1 MIKSSTLLKEE
12 KIPAWAEL
20 GRGDLREIQDE
31 HLIEAPQL
39 LDAGANFEQALSIL
53 QDALG
58 FGAGTGIVSVTS
70 PIELVTIKREHLP
83 HTVEKRLDARER
95 YAHFIRPTVETPYE
109 IWRQEGEHGY
119 KHQYIAAFRGKNDL
133 TVSVRTDDAGNL
145 FWNFM
150 QRDRR
155 RMNGLREGELLYFR

>member
-1 MIKSSTLLKEE
+1 MKTNTLLNEDKT
-12 KIPAWAEL
+12 PTWVEL
-20 GRGDLREIQDE
+20 GRIDLRHAPDE
-31 HLIEAPQL
+31 HRLEAPRM
-39 LDAGANFEQALSIL
+39 LDAGVDHNQALSIL

-58 FGAGTGIVSVTS
+58 FEAHTKLVSITS
-70 PIELVTIKREHLP
+70 PIEQVNIRREHLP

-95 YAHFIRPTVETPYE
+95 YAHFIRPTIETPYE
-109 IWRQEGEHGY
+109 IWRRNDDNGY
-119 KHQYIAAFRGKNDL
+119 KHHYIAAFSGKSDL
-133 TVSVRTDDAGNL
+133 TVSVRIDESGNL